1 MKWIMRQLIG
11 TKIGM
16 TRLFDDAG
24 NQIPVT
30 VVSAGPCLIVKV
42 KTEQTDGYDAVVLGY
57 GTKRKNQYTKPALG
71 FFAKAGVEPVRY
83 LREMRGAGPAELSVG
98 DIWTVEVFKPGEKV
112 RVTGTSKGKGFQGVM
127 KRHGFKGGQMTHGQS
142 DRLRA
147 PGSIGQSS
155 YPSRVFKGMR
165 MAGRMGNK
173 QVTTRNVEVVE
184 IDAEKNLIMLKGAVP
199 GPRNGLVII
208 KN

>member
-1 MKWIMRQLIG
+1 MRQLLG

-30 VVSAGPCLIVKV
+30 VVAAGPCLIVRV
-42 KTEQTDGYDAVVLGY
+42 KTRETDGYDAVVLGY
-57 GTKRKNQYTKPALG
+57 GTKRKNLYRKPHLG
-71 FFAKAGVEPVRY
+71 LFAKTGLEPVRH
-83 LREMRGAGPAELSVG
+83 LREMRLPKPEELNVG
-98 DIWTVEVFKPGEKV
+98 DIWTVEVFRPGEKV
-112 RVTGTSKGKGFQGVM
+112 RVTGTSKGKGFQGGM
-127 KRHGFKGGQMTHGQS
+127 KRHGFSGAQKTHGQS
-142 DRLRA
+142 DRWRA

-155 YPSRVFKGMR
+155 YPSRVFKGQR
-165 MAGRMGNK
+165 MAGHMGN
-173 QVTTRNVEVVE
+173 QRVTTRNMKIVE
-184 IDAEKNLIMLKGAVP
+184 IDPEKNLLMLKGAVP